1 LLQADNWKGTGL
13 SGTELA
19 QRFVRA
25 TLKGWQWAIQHQAQ
39 AVQVVLDFC
48 GATCRGSGAT
58 QDPLA
63 HQTWQMARVAE
74 MVQPALLTDPPMRG
88 LFGLTETPAPVTI
101 GCLNLQN
108 YSRTVKLLE
117 QIELIAA
124 GTGEAHQV
132 VHFDILDAIGVK
144 CTR

>member
-1 LLQADNWKGTGL
+1 
-13 SGTELA
+13 
-19 QRFVRA
+19 
-25 TLKGWQWAIQHQAQ
+25 
-39 AVQVVLDFC
+39 
-48 GATCRGSGAT
+48 
-58 QDPLA
+58 LA

-117 QIELIAA
+117 QIELIAT